1 MKSFTDPAIADYT
14 MAHTTADTALLKEL
28 QQIASEKLSL
38 PDMICGPQVGQLL
51 KTLVKTGNCKRV
63 LEIGTFVGY
72 SAISM
77 ADAMSEGEVITLEI
91 EEEYAAISKPYF
103 RREPYKNIIKQIMGP
118 ALDSLDSLEGPFDL
132 VFIDADK
139 TAYQEY
145 YKKCLPLLG
154 ENGVMIFD
162 NVLWS
167 GEVVDPQS
175 KEAKAIHGLNKMVHD
190 DDAVLNLLL
199 PLRDGVLIVVKKD

>member
-14 MAHTTADTALLKEL
+14 VAHTTADTALLKEL
-28 QQIASEKLSL
+28 QQIASEKLGL

-51 KTLVKTGNCKRV
+51 KTLIKAGNCKRV

-77 ADAMSEGEVITLEI
+77 ADAMSGGEIITLEI
-91 EEEYAAISKPYF
+91 EEDYAAISAPYF
-103 RREPYKNIIKQIMGP
+103 RREPYRNVIKQIMGP
-118 ALDSLDSLEGPFDL
+118 ALDSLDSLEEPFDL

-139 TAYQEY
+139 TAYPEY

-154 ENGVMIFD
+154 ENGVMVFD

-167 GEVVDPQS
+167 GEVIDPQS
-175 KEAKAIHGLNKMVHD
+175 IEAKAIDGLNKMVHAD
-190 DDAVLNLLL
+190 NAVLNLMI
-199 PLRDGVLIVVKKD
+199 PLRDGLLIVVKKD

>member
-1 MKSFTDPAIADYT
+1 MKSFTDSAIADYT
-14 MAHTTADTALLKEL
+14 MAHTTSDTALLREL

-51 KTLVKTGNCKRV
+51 KTLIRTGNCKRV

-77 ADAMSEGEVITLEI
+77 ADVMSDGEIITLEI
-91 EEEYAAISKPYF
+91 EERYAAISDPYF
-103 RREPYKNIIKQIMGP
+103 RRTPYKNIIKQIIGP
-118 ALDSLDSLEGPFDL
+118 ALNSLDSLEGHFDL
-132 VFIDADK
+132 AFVDADK
-139 TAYQEY
+139 TAYPEY
-145 YKKCLPLLG
+145 YKKCLPLLS
-154 ENGVMIFD
+154 ENGVMVFD

-175 KEAKAIHGLNKMVHD
+175 EEAKAIDSLNKMAHQ
-190 DDAVLNLLL
+190 DDAVTNLLL
-199 PLRDGVLIVVKKD
+199 PLRDGLLIVVKKG